1 MIKKLVYRSIVSQD
15 WQGNNEMQ
23 CFKNAQEINSIDVLD
38 RAFHYGD
45 GCFTTARLVDNYFEL
60 ESRHY
65 ARLKL
70 SAERL
75 WFNVDLGLI
84 DATLSK
90 LKQQVGVLNGTLK
103 IIISRGEG
111 QRGYALPDH
120 PADLYIFYY
129 PQSSNS
135 VDPEIIHSGVL
146 NASMGLSMPSLVG
159 LKSLNRLE
167 QVMLKHEASKND
179 WLEALVTD
187 VQGGI
192 VEGVSSNCFIRLNNA
207 WITPELRYNGVHGVM
222 RAEILS
228 RMHDQGIACT
238 QRHIDMD
245 QISHIQSLFFCNAL
259 SPMKAVQQFNQRTL
273 DVQPCV
279 ELFKTLQ
286 LNQMQDYAKASI

>member
-1 MIKKLVYRSIVSQD
+1 
-15 WQGNNEMQ
+15 MQ
-23 CFKNAQEINSIDVLD
+23 CFRNAEEIDSIHVLD

-45 GCFTTARLVDNYFEL
+45 GCFTTARLFNNHFEL
-60 ESRHY
+60 ETRHY
-65 ARLKL
+65 ARLQL

-75 WFNVDLGLI
+75 LLNVDLGLI
-84 DATLSK
+84 EATLSK
-90 LKQQVGVLNGTLK
+90 LKQQVDMLNGTLK
-103 IIISRGEG
+103 IVISRGEG
-111 QRGYALPDH
+111 QRGYAFPDH
-120 PADLYIFYY
+120 PADLYVLYY
-129 PQSSNS
+129 PQITHSF
-135 VDPEIIHSGVL
+135 DFEMIHSGVL
-146 NASMGLSMPSLVG
+146 NSAMGLSMPSLVG
-159 LKSLNRLE
+159 IKSLNRLE

-179 WLEALVTD
+179 WVEALVTD

-228 RMHDQGIACT
+228 RMHDQGIACE
-238 QRHIDMD
+238 QRYIDID
-245 QISHIQSLFFCNAL
+245 QISQIQSLFFCNAL
-259 SPMKAVQQFNQRTL
+259 SPMKVVQQFNQRTL

>member
-1 MIKKLVYRSIVSQD
+1 
-15 WQGNNEMQ
+15 MQ

-45 GCFTTARLVDNYFEL
+45 GCFTTARLVENYFEL

-146 NASMGLSMPSLVG
+146 NTSMGLSMPSLVG

-245 QISHIQSLFFCNAL
+245 QIPHIQSLFFCNAL